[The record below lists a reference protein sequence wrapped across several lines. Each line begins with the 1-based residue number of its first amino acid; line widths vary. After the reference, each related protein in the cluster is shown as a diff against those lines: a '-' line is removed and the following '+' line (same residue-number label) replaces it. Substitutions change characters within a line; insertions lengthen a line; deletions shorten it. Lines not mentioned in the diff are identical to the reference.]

1 MFPAVYRASEQS
13 RTLQKRPCPIT
24 QSPGSLRNGPPGG
37 GIAIKKLLFLT
48 PVLFC
53 LLALGSCDLSGP
65 QGSSAVVAADDDGP
79 VRQFWAKDTED
90 NFYRLDALE
99 LVTGAHCIF
108 YVEKANSDK
117 APRSDVESLAGE
129 FDTKIFPVVTE
140 NFGNFLDVDNNGKVI
155 FLLLD
160 IQDTPGMG
168 YTAGYF
174 YTGDMYDTSIR
185 EYSNMADMLYIDINP
200 GKVSNQS
207 LRYHLAHE
215 FQHLVNFSVR
225 QSIGSPQDTWINEG
239 LSTAAEYLY
248 GGKHLQDRIDFFNDP
263 RTSIPYGNNFY
274 YWNDGF
280 FYGDSGLANYAT
292 VYLFFQWLRIHAGNG
307 QKIYKEIINSE
318 YGDYRAVTGA
328 ASRHFDPPVADDW
341 ELLLRTWLAA
351 NGLNEESGLNGYK
364 GELETK
370 VFDIPPERPYFI
382 KQAENPFPLFPGEAV
397 YSTVTR
403 DNSYTNTGNIRY
415 AGLKNRNPIDTDGT
429 YSGGWK
435 LLTYNVNTTISPMK
449 IESGQLG
456 DNAASAAIRGLSFTP
471 NRSVS
476 VPDRPLPAIYD
487 WDPAAALPGRHD
499 WFGAINRP

>member
-1 MFPAVYRASEQS
+1 
-13 RTLQKRPCPIT
+13 
-24 QSPGSLRNGPPGG
+24 
-37 GIAIKKLLFLT
+37 
-48 PVLFC
+48 
-53 LLALGSCDLSGP
+53 
-65 QGSSAVVAADDDGP
+65 
-79 VRQFWAKDTED
+79 
-90 NFYRLDALE
+90 
-99 LVTGAHCIF
+99 
-108 YVEKANSDK
+108 VEKANRDK

-129 FDTKIFPVVTE
+129 FDTKIFPLVTE

-160 IQDTPGMG
+160 IQDIPGIG

-174 YTGDMYDTSIR
+174 YTGDMYDPSIR

-207 LRYHLAHE
+207 LRYNMAHE

-225 QSIGSPQDTWINEG
+225 QSMGSPQDVWINEG

-292 VYLFFQWLRIHAGNG
+292 VYLFFQWLRIHADNG
-307 QKIYKEIINSE
+307 QEIYKEIINSE

-328 ASRHFDPPVADDW
+328 ASRRFDPPVTDVW

-351 NGLNEESGLNGYK
+351 NCLNEESGLNGYK
-364 GELETK
+364 GELETR

-382 KQAENPFPLFPGEAV
+382 KQDKNPFPLFPGEAV
-397 YSTVTR
+397 YSTLAG
-403 DNSYTNTGNIRY
+403 DNSYANTGNIRY
-415 AGLKNRNPIDTDGT
+415 AGLKNSSPVDTDGT
-429 YSGGWK
+429 YSDGWK
-435 LLTYNVNTTISPMK
+435 LLTYNVNTTIQPMK

-456 DNAASAAIRGLSFTP
+456 NNTANAAIQRLSCTP
-471 NRSVS
+471 NRSIS
-476 VPDRPLPAIYD
+476 ASPAVPERPLPAIYD
-487 WDPAAALPGRHD
+487 WEPAAAFPGRHD
-499 WFGAINRP
+499 WFGAVNGP